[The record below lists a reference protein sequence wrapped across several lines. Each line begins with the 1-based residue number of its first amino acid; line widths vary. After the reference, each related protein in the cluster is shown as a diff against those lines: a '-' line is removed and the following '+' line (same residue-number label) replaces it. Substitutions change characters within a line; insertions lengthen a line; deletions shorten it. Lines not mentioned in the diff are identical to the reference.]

1 MTEEIVLTKDAYD
14 RIRLKFPNRVPVFVF
29 RHPNATGIDELPKK
43 KFLVPFDLSVGQFIW
58 VIRKHLMLPPEKA
71 MFVFVGNTLPASSQ
85 SIREL
90 YATYKSPDGALRL
103 TYTSESVF
111 GIDI

>member
-1 MTEEIVLTKDAYD
+1 MSQEIILTKETYD
-14 RIRLKFPNRVPVFVF
+14 RIRLKFPNRVPIFVF
-29 RHPNATGIDELPKK
+29 RHPNAVNIEDLPKK
-43 KFLVPFDLSVGQFIW
+43 KFIVPLDVSVGQFIW

-71 MFVFVGNTLPASSQ
+71 MFVFVGNTLPTSSQ

-90 YATYKSPDGALRL
+90 YNAYKSPDGALRL